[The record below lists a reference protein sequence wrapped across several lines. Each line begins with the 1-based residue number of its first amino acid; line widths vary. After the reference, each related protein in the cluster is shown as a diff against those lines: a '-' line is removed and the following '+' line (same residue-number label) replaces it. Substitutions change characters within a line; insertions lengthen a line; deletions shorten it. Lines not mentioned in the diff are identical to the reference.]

1 MVSGVRFQAW
11 IGINVIRKLAVK
23 HVAVSVHHLQRIG
36 VRHLAGTK
44 RHLKLNGIVFIFC
57 RQQIF
62 DVCTFAQ
69 IVADQNRTCHLAPPD
84 GIRTRWQYGQS

>member
-36 VRHLAGTK
+36 VWHFAGTK

-62 DVCTFAQ
+62 NISNISQEVSNKYLPYRLFTPY
-69 IVADQNRTCHLAPPD
+69 R
-84 GIRTRWQYGQS
+84 IRTGR